1 MDVIDMITKDNNV
14 SEAFRA
20 SLTNDKNKL
29 ILLSD
34 KESKWSL
41 IRVGDHYIDL
51 NTANDRVIDYL
62 KGYPID
68 STTIFELVYEY
79 LEKLTLTNDE
89 LKAFISSEIDK
100 RKLVFSK
107 ENGEELEMMM
117 VDDVSDLLHTI
128 LESKYI

>member
-1 MDVIDMITKDNNV
+1 MDVIDMIAKDGNV

-29 ILLSD
+29 ILLSN
-34 KESKWSL
+34 KETKWSL

-68 STTIFELVYEY
+68 STTIFGLVYEY
-79 LEKLTLTNDE
+79 LEKLTFTNDE
-89 LKAFISSEIDK
+89 LKAFIDSEIEK

-107 ENGEELEMMM
+107 ENGEQLEMVMADE
-117 VDDVSDLLHTI
+117 VLDLLHTI